1 MNPLDPSLQADLLKD
16 PQRRL
21 IVKGSITWGVVAAF
35 APMPVMQAI
44 AAAPATSAEVP
55 ATVLAFQKASSFLTS
70 KSVSATMA
78 TRAYEALKKR
88 MPDIDKTVASINTLV
103 ADKQLGDMDAYLGL
117 QDVDKGLDKQA
128 KDIVRAMYLGVVG
141 DDEKAELFAYEE
153 AFMYDPTR
161 DVLVVPTYGRGPD
174 SWGTKPVES
183 VAQLE
188 KTKVEK

>member
-1 MNPLDPSLQADLLKD
+1 MNNLEQTIQADPVKD

-21 IVKGSITWGVVAAF
+21 LVKGSITWGVVAAF

-44 AAAPATSAEVP
+44 AAAPAASADLP
-55 ATVLAFQKASSFLTS
+55 AAVVAFQKASSFLTS
-70 KSVSATMA
+70 KSVTPTMA
-78 TRAYEALKKR
+78 NRAYEALKKR

-103 ADKQLGDMDAYLGL
+103 AEKQLGDMDAYLGL

-174 SWGTKPVES
+174 SWGTKPVEAI
-183 VAQLE
+183 AQVE
-188 KTKVEK
+188 KYKVEK

>member
-1 MNPLDPSLQADLLKD
+1 MNHLEQDMPVDPVQD

-21 IVKGSITWGVVAAF
+21 LVKGSITWGVVAAF

-44 AAAPATSAEVP
+44 AAAPATSADVP
-55 ATVLAFQKASSFLTS
+55 AAVAAFQKASSFLTS
-70 KSVSATMA
+70 KSVNATMA

-103 ADKQLGDMDAYLGL
+103 ADKQLAHMDAYLGL

-174 SWGTKPVES
+174 SWGPKPVES
-183 VAQLE
+183 IVM
-188 KTKVEK
+188 VEK

>member
-1 MNPLDPSLQADLLKD
+1 MNHLEPTKQTEPVKD

-21 IVKGSITWGVVAAF
+21 LVKGSISWGVVAAF
-35 APMPVMQAI
+35 APMPVMQAL
-44 AAAPATSAEVP
+44 AAVP
-55 ATVLAFQKASSFLTS
+55 AVSADVPAAVAAFQQASTFLTS
-70 KSVSATMA
+70 KSVNATMA
-78 TRAYEALKKR
+78 SRAYEALKKR
-88 MPDIDKTVASINTLV
+88 MPDLDKTVASINGLV
-103 ADKQLGDMDAYLGL
+103 TEKQLGDMDAYLAL

-183 VAQLE
+183 TAQLD
-188 KTKVEK
+188 KSKVEK

>member
-1 MNPLDPSLQADLLKD
+1 MNHLEPTMQAEPVKD

-21 IVKGSITWGVVAAF
+21 LVKGSISWGVVAAF
-35 APMPVMQAI
+35 APMPVMQAL
-44 AAAPATSAEVP
+44 AAAPAVSADVP
-55 ATVLAFQKASSFLTS
+55 AAVAAFQQASTFLTS
-70 KSVSATMA
+70 KSVNATMA
-78 TRAYEALKKR
+78 SRAYEALKKR
-88 MPDIDKTVASINTLV
+88 MPDLDKTVASINGLV
-103 ADKQLGDMDAYLGL
+103 AEKQLGDMDAYLAL

-183 VAQLE
+183 TAQLD
-188 KTKVEK
+188 KSKVEK